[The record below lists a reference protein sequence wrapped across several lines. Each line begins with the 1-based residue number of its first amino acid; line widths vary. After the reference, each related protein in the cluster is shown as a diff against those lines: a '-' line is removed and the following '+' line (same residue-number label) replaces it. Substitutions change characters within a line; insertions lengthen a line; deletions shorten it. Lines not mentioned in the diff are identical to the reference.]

1 MYAAVP
7 GEARG
12 GLDAAMSG
20 EVILLAHPILT
31 ESRVTLRALRLLAPL
46 ALLASPLSAQYLREV
61 GSAPAPK
68 TLLGINLQL
77 GVPQGEFR
85 NFVGT
90 GFGLGGNVTFFLDRG
105 RHTGL
110 RIWGSWIEYGRSTER
125 LPLSPTL
132 PGLNVDLT
140 TSNDII
146 SFGVGP
152 EIDLGTGAW
161 RPYLH
166 AAIGVSDF
174 ATTTSVEGTNNTS
187 PFASTTNFNDWTFA
201 WYGGGGLMYLVS
213 NKSNPVYIDA
223 GVRYQGHGRTR
234 YLREGSIQS
243 NGSGGVILNPVESK
257 TDLLVIHL
265 GVQVGI

>member
-1 MYAAVP
+1 MYAPVP
-7 GEARG
+7 GEASSW
-12 GLDAAMSG
+12 LDAAMSG
-20 EVILLAHPILT
+20 VVILFAHPILT
-31 ESRVTLRALRLLAPL
+31 ESSVTLRVPLLLAPL
-46 ALLASPLSAQYLREV
+46 ALLAAPLSAQYLREV

-68 TLLGINLQL
+68 TLVGINLQV
-77 GVPQGEFR
+77 GVPQGEFK

-90 GFGLGGNVTFFLDRG
+90 GAGLGGNITFFLDRG
-105 RHTGL
+105 HRAGL
-110 RIWGSWIEYGRSTER
+110 RIWGSWIEYGRSTQR
-125 LPLSPTL
+125 VPLSPTL

-140 TSNDII
+140 TSNDIF

-152 EIDLGTGAW
+152 EIDLGSGPL

-174 ATTTSVEGTNNTS
+174 ATTTSVEGTNNS
-187 PFASTTNFNDWTFA
+187 NAFASTTNFNDWTFA

-213 NKSNPVYIDA
+213 RKNNPVYIDA
-223 GVRYQGHGRTR
+223 GVRYQGHGQTR

-257 TDLLVIHL
+257 TDLLIIHL

>member
-1 MYAAVP
+1 
-7 GEARG
+7 
-12 GLDAAMSG
+12 MSF
-20 EVILLAHPILT
+20 H
-31 ESRVTLRALRLLAPL
+31 ALRLLAPL

-68 TLLGINLQL
+68 TFVGINLQL

-90 GFGLGGNVTFFLDRG
+90 GAGLGGNITFMVDRG
-105 RHTGL
+105 RHFGL
-110 RIWGSWIEYGRSTER
+110 RLWASWIEYGRTTER
-125 LPLSPTL
+125 VPLSPSL
-132 PGLNVDLT
+132 PGLDVDLT

-146 SFGVGP
+146 SFGFGP
-152 EIDLGTGAW
+152 ELHLGTGPL

-166 AAIGVSDF
+166 AAIGTSDF
-174 ATTTSVEGTNNTS
+174 ATTTSVEGSNNSS
-187 PFASTTNFNDWTFA
+187 PFASSTNFNDWTFA

-213 NKSNPVYIDA
+213 SKNNPVYIDA
-223 GVRYQGHGRTR
+223 GVRYQVHGETR

-243 NGSGGVILNPVESK
+243 DNNGGVIIRPVQSQ
-257 TDLLVIHL
+257 TDLLLIHL

>member
-7 GEARG
+7 GEASG
-12 GLDAAMSG
+12 GLDAALRAV
-20 EVILLAHPILT
+20 VILFGHPILT

-46 ALLASPLSAQYLREV
+46 ALFASPLSAQYLREV

-85 NFVGT
+85 HFVET
-90 GFGLGGNVTFFLDRG
+90 GAGLGGNLTFFLDRG
-105 RHTGL
+105 RHAGL

-146 SFGVGP
+146 WILARAPGAPTCTPRSVSRTSRRPPASRAPTTPAPSRAARISMTGPSPGTAVVG
-152 EIDLGTGAW
+152 
-161 RPYLH
+161 
-166 AAIGVSDF
+166 
-174 ATTTSVEGTNNTS
+174 
-187 PFASTTNFNDWTFA
+187 
-201 WYGGGGLMYLVS
+201 
-213 NKSNPVYIDA
+213 
-223 GVRYQGHGRTR
+223 
-234 YLREGSIQS
+234 
-243 NGSGGVILNPVESK
+243 
-257 TDLLVIHL
+257 
-265 GVQVGI
+265 